1 MLLITLAVCSMSAFA
16 NLDLTDPSKRGGQR
30 SDQLSGWSIEWI
42 REKIPADLTDISV
55 LQKVNMQKYSFL
67 LNWMTRNMQ
76 KCGHCAAPCALYS
89 TDVKSLQSALCASAS
104 V

>member
-42 REKIPADLTDISV
+42 KEKIPADLTDISV

-67 LNWMTRNMQ
+67 LNWMTRTCRN
-76 KCGHCAAPCALYS
+76 AANVQYHVLS
-89 TDVKSLQSALCASAS
+89 ILLM
-104 V
+104 